1 MRLDFSEHD
10 EEQNEESAFL
20 HNEEANSDRDES
32 FDDDFMSDEELER
45 RLRARKERYRDPD
58 YVRPEK
64 DTRTIN
70 KWIPITV
77 ICVVFAYFI
86 VLIVLNMTGTITS
99 LMLFLLSLPLGIAG
113 LIVYLIYNKKHPGD
127 RNIFG

>member
-10 EEQNEESAFL
+10 EDQNEESAFL
-20 HNEEANSDRDES
+20 HNEETNSDREES

-64 DTRTIN
+64 DTRTIS

-77 ICVVFAYFI
+77 ICVVFVYFI